1 MLTAVLI
8 GFISTQNFAQQ
19 TLENNLGTW
28 YVLSGNAQ
36 LNEKWSLP
44 FCGILREYN
53 LASATEFGFVQA
65 GIGYQITPT
74 TKLSVGLAFLDK
86 NPFES
91 SFDEGDTNQFWL
103 YHELKYKSSKKFT
116 HRLRV
121 ENRWFIN
128 TDETYLKSRI
138 RYRLQYTYTLTNSS
152 YLKVFEEPFLGL
164 QEAHI
169 NQNRFYLGYGRKL
182 NQQMKLELGY
192 LKLHVGK
199 NNFDR
204 IRMTLLINTNLFSP
218 KNHLFANR

>member
-36 LNEKWSLP
+36 INEKWSLP

-53 LASATEFGFVQA
+53 LASGTEFGFAQA
-65 GIGYQITPT
+65 GVGYQINPT
-74 TKLSVGLAFLDK
+74 TKLSVGIAFLDK

-91 SFDEGDTNQFWL
+91 NFDEGDTNQFWL
-103 YHELKYKSSKKFT
+103 YHELKYKSSKNFS

-121 ENRWFIN
+121 ENRWFTN

-138 RYRLQYTYTLTNSS
+138 RYRLQYTYTLSNRS

-182 NQQMKLELGY
+182 NHQMKFELGY

-204 IRMTLLINTNLFSP
+204 IRMTLLINTKLFSP
-218 KNHLFANR
+218 KNHFIADR